1 MGRRLS
7 AEQKRK
13 LTVPEKDRKIEKEFS
28 IYLNFL
34 LQAVYIFL
42 LRFLGSRKDVG
53 SNGISDEKIRKRKRN
68 SSDIQS
74 AGGNFMFR
82 KAAKNA
88 ADGFCMA
95 LADSVPG
102 VSGGTV
108 AFILGF
114 YDDFIGS
121 IHKVVFGK
129 KEEKLEGLKYLLK
142 LGIGWIIGMGLA
154 VLALNALFAQNIH
167 FVSSLFVG
175 FIIGALPIVCMEEK
189 ESVREWKKGLP
200 FLILGMAIVILVTY
214 LNTMNPASAINLSAF
229 GPGLAL
235 RLFLIGMVA
244 ISAMFLPGISGSTM
258 LLIFGAYMPIMNA
271 LKELMGFHFASL
283 PAMLVFILGI
293 LVGAASVV
301 KLIEAGL
308 SHFRPQMI
316 YFILGMM
323 AASLYA
329 IVMGPATLAVPQ
341 EILNLGNFSFPA
353 CLIGIILV
361 VSMQAVKVRRTIA
374 EGQKNAS

>member
-1 MGRRLS
+1 
-7 AEQKRK
+7 
-13 LTVPEKDRKIEKEFS
+13 
-28 IYLNFL
+28 
-34 LQAVYIFL
+34 
-42 LRFLGSRKDVG
+42 
-53 SNGISDEKIRKRKRN
+53 
-68 SSDIQS
+68 
-74 AGGNFMFR
+74 
-82 KAAKNA
+82 
-88 ADGFCMA
+88 MA

-283 PAMLVFILGI
+283 PAVLVFILGI
-293 LVGAASVV
+293 LAGAASVV

-353 CLIGIILV
+353 CLIGFILV